1 MLANYGQYCP
11 LAKALEVVGDR
22 WTLLVVRELMSRGPL
37 RYSEIQDGLPGIA
50 TNLLANRLRELET
63 SGVISKQKSRGDV
76 QHFALTERGEAL
88 RPVLAELGSW
98 GIPLL
103 ENASPKEEFRIG
115 WMSLGIETYLRDA
128 EPRGPRAAI
137 QLHIGDQAGVLEIA
151 GGSVRLREGTDA
163 FPDAV
168 LEGSAELV
176 ISVLFRGMSVASAI
190 KRGLKFKG
198 NRKILQR
205 VAQPNEPSFAK

>member
-37 RYSEIQDGLPGIA
+37 RYSEVQDGLPGIA

-63 SGVISKQKSRGDV
+63 SGVIRKQKSRGEV
-76 QHFALTERGEAL
+76 QRFALTERGEAL

-98 GIPLL
+98 GMPLL
-103 ENASPKEEFRIG
+103 EDAPSTDEFRIC
-115 WMSLGIETYLRDA
+115 WMSLGAETSLRDA

-168 LEGSAELV
+168 LEGSPDLV
-176 ISVLFRGMSVASAI
+176 LSVLFRGMSLSSAI
-190 KRGLKFKG
+190 KHGMKFNG
-198 NRKILQR
+198 NRKVLQR
-205 VAQPNEPSFAK
+205 IAPPSSS